1 MSDSLSNGHI
11 DDLDFS
17 SLRPVELPV
26 KYGGRSYIL
35 RDASADAGCRYKDAM
50 LRASTTKTGADGKI
64 EVVSMDRMHETEIV
78 LVAGCLF
85 LVADDKAEFHP
96 PNPVPEVELRTWP
109 YGVVSK
115 LFDRAKAISP
125 GLSDAD
131 AGERAKNSPAGA
143 TDSSG

>member
-85 LVADDKAEFHP
+85 DEDR
-96 PNPVPEVELRTWP
+96 NPVPEVELRTWP